1 MKYYFTLNF
10 ERVPQMVTGIVDAVT
25 EEQAKIEL
33 WDYVIEQGRTGDLA
47 EVGGWLKLEAA
58 E

>member
-10 ERVPQMVTGIVDAVT
+10 ERVPQVVTGVVDAVT
-25 EEQAKIEL
+25 EKQARNEL
-33 WDYVIEQGRTGDLA
+33 WDYVVQQGRTDDLA
-47 EVGGWLKLEAA
+47 EVGGWLNLEAA